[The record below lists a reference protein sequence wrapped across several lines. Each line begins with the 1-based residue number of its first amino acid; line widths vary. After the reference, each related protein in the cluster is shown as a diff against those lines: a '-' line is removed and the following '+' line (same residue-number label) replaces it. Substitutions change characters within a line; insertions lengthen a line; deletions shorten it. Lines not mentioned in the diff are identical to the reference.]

1 MQLRFISRGILP
13 PALFIAIVTLTLTS
27 GLAFGQ
33 TPPPRIY
40 ATIGPEAPA
49 ILRVLVGAASVI
61 SVQAG
66 SFADVLREHDIAA
79 LVIPEEWAGTT
90 ELDAAITAGIKVV
103 RLKRSVSVTAVE
115 DNIHILGT
123 LTGSELAA
131 SKWVKS
137 INRGLDQIAST
148 LAGTARTRVLI
159 LTPEGYTQG
168 LGAFSTELIE
178 RAGGINV
185 AAEAGIPEA
194 RQIDDTQVRQFAP
207 DVVLLI
213 GEWSTAEAQALTAD
227 PVYQGISAFDR
238 SRIYRI
244 TPPGRDPALLVAD
257 VQNLAD
263 LLHPLLF

>member
-13 PALFIAIVTLTLTS
+13 PALFILTLS
-27 GLAFGQ
+27 FRLAFGQ
-33 TPPPRIY
+33 TPTPPPIY

-115 DNIHILGT
+115 DNIQTLGG
-123 LTGSELAA
+123 LTDSEPAA

-137 INRGLDQIAST
+137 ITHGLDQIASA
-148 LAGTARTRVLI
+148 LAGTSRTRVLI
-159 LTPEGYTQG
+159 LTPESYSQR
-168 LGAFSTELIE
+168 LGAIYTELIE
-178 RAGGINV
+178 PARGINV
-185 AAEAGIPEA
+185 SAHAGI
-194 RQIDDTQVRQFAP
+194 
-207 DVVLLI
+207 
-213 GEWSTAEAQALTAD
+213 
-227 PVYQGISAFDR
+227 
-238 SRIYRI
+238 
-244 TPPGRDPALLVAD
+244 
-257 VQNLAD
+257 
-263 LLHPLLF
+263 